1 MVIQLTVRDV
11 PIEDVAF
18 LKREA
23 ASKQIS
29 LNSLLRGAIGAEAE
43 QLRRREALTRI
54 MNDVD
59 ERRARIAERVGGV
72 VPDSVELIREDRVR

>member
-1 MVIQLTVRDV
+1 MVVQLTVRDV
-11 PIEDVAF
+11 PVEDVAF

-23 ASKQIS
+23 ASRQIS

-54 MNDVD
+54 MAEVD
-59 ERRARIAERVGGV
+59 ARRARIADRAGGAL
-72 VPDSVELIREDRVR
+72 PDSVDLIREDRGR